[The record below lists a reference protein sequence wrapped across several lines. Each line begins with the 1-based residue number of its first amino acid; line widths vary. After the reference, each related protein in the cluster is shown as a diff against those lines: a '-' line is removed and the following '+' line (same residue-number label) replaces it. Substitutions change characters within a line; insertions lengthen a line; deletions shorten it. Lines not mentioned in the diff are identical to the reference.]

1 MDDAVDRVMAS
12 YENLPA
18 LDRLG
23 REEIRVKV
31 SQYQLQVTETPKNL
45 LFMAYCAAV
54 NAVDFN
60 LAVPHGNFQLFQF
73 LVSQHQVPN
82 GSFVRKIDPN
92 VNGRRKKKSRTYGM
106 KLQSRFVFLSWEH
119 SQAALASAVR
129 SS

>member
-1 MDDAVDRVMAS
+1 M
-12 YENLPA
+12 
-18 LDRLG
+18 
-23 REEIRVKV
+23 
-31 SQYQLQVTETPKNL
+31 
-45 LFMAYCAAV
+45 

-73 LVSQHQVPN
+73 LVSQHQVPY

-92 VNGRRKKKSRTYGM
+92 VNERRKKKSRIHGTI
-106 KLQSRFVFLSWEH
+106 LQSRKMFGDLGEL